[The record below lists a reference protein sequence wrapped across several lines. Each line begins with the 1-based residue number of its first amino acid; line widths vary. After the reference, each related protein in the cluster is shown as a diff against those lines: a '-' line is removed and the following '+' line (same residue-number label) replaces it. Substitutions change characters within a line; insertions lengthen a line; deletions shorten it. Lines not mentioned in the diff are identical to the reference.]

1 MIMVLILLAPKHQ
14 KSMPATKT
22 QLISKVQEDQN
33 SHRTAIY
40 SATRSPLSAF
50 AWLDREEWV
59 GDYCMT
65 CQCSNTSP
73 GVIPQHCGGA
83 RHQRV
88 GKPFPPHVTAIRV

>member
-1 MIMVLILLAPKHQ
+1 MIMVLILLAPQDEIRSPKHQ
-14 KSMPATKT
+14 KSIPATKT

-40 SATRSPLSAF
+40 SATWSPLSAF
-50 AWLDREEWV
+50 AWPDSEWV

-73 GVIPQHCGGA
+73 GDPSTLRWCS
-83 RHQRV
+83 
-88 GKPFPPHVTAIRV
+88 TSTCW